1 MSAFLEIMWVPFA
14 ACLVLTWIHA
24 YLGMHV
30 LQREIIFVDLSLAQ
44 IAALGTI
51 LALLLG
57 FEMHSWQAY
66 WFSLSATFLGATLFA
81 LTRTRYQRVPQEAV
95 IGIVYVVSAALAV
108 LILHGSPE
116 GDEHIQHMLVGDILL
131 VSPQEVLKM
140 GALYSVIGAA
150 HWFFR
155 KPLML
160 ISSDPEK
167 AREKGLRL
175 RLWDLLFY
183 GTFGIVVTSSV
194 EIAGVLLVFSFLII
208 PAVAAKLFFRA
219 WTQRLFFGWAFGM
232 CASAAGILLSYVADW
247 PTGATLVCTFG
258 TFLALLA
265 CFKRVSGR
273 AA

>member
-1 MSAFLEIMWVPFA
+1 MTPFLEIMWAPLA

-57 FEMHSWQAY
+57 LDMHSWQAY
-66 WFSLSATFLGATLFA
+66 WLSLSATFLGATLFA

-116 GDEHIQHMLVGDILL
+116 GDEHIQHMLVGNILL
-131 VSPQEVLKM
+131 VSPEEVLKM
-140 GALYSVIGAA
+140 AVLYGAIGAV
-150 HWFFR
+150 HWIFR
-155 KPLML
+155 KPLIL
-160 ISSDPEK
+160 ISGDPGK
-167 AREKGLRL
+167 AREKGLPL

-194 EIAGVLLVFSFLII
+194 EVAGVLLVFSFLIM

-219 WTQRLFFGWAFGM
+219 WPQRLLFGWGFGM
-232 CASAAGILLSYVADW
+232 AASAAGILLSYIADW
-247 PTGATLVCTFG
+247 PTGATLVSTFG
-258 TFLALLA
+258 AFLALLA
-265 CFKRVSGR
+265 CFKKLRGR
-273 AA
+273 GV

>member
-1 MSAFLEIMWVPFA
+1 MKAFLEIMWLPLT

-44 IAALGTI
+44 IAALGTT

-57 FEMHSWQAY
+57 FDMHAWQAY
-66 WFSLSATFLGATLFA
+66 WLSLSATFLGAAIFA
-81 LTRTRYQRVPQEAV
+81 LTRTRYQKVPQEAI

-108 LILHGSPE
+108 LILHRSPE
-116 GDEHIQHMLVGDILL
+116 GDEHIQHMLVGNILL
-131 VSPQEVLKM
+131 VSPEEVLKM
-140 GALYSVIGAA
+140 AGLYSVIGAV
-150 HWFFR
+150 HWIFR

-160 ISSDPEK
+160 ISTDAQK
-167 AREKGLRL
+167 AREKGMPL

-194 EIAGVLLVFSFLII
+194 EVAGVLLVFSFLIM
-208 PAVAAKLFFRA
+208 PAVAAKLFCRT
-219 WTQRLFFGWAFGM
+219 WPQRLLFGWAFGM
-232 CASAAGILLSYVADW
+232 IASAAGILLSYAADW
-247 PTGATLVCTFG
+247 PTGATLVSTFG
-258 TFLALLA
+258 AFLALLA
-265 CFKRVSGR
+265 CLKKWHGR